1 MAHKLPQAH
10 KPFSTLID
18 YKTALMIHSS
28 INTNYPIF
36 SSNFSSSSYESR
48 NKVKK
53 TISLNKQKT
62 YTVPED

>member
-1 MAHKLPQAH
+1 
-10 KPFSTLID
+10 
-18 YKTALMIHSS
+18 MIHSS